1 MRKELQVLE
10 YKEKKILFF
19 DFSHNNSKEEYIPI
33 IDAAK
38 LWLKDKEPISV
49 LTLTD
54 VTNAHFNAEILN
66 LLKDLT
72 LHNKPYVKAGAIVGI
87 TRPLAK
93 LAYNTVMAFSKRTLP
108 IFDTHD
114 EAKDWLIKQ

>member
-1 MRKELQVLE
+1 MSKELQVIE
-10 YKEKKILFF
+10 HKGKEILFF

-33 IDAAK
+33 IDTAK
-38 LWLKDKEPISV
+38 LWLKDKGPSSV

-66 LLKDLT
+66 LLKELT
-72 LHNKPYVKAGAIVGI
+72 SHNKPYVKAGAIVGI

-93 LAYNTVMAFSKRTLP
+93 LAYNAVMAFSKRTLP

>member
-1 MRKELQVLE
+1 MSKEFQVLE
-10 YKEKKILFF
+10 HKGKKILFF
-19 DFSHNNSKEEYIPI
+19 DFSHSNCKEEYIPI
-33 IDAAK
+33 IDTAK
-38 LWLKDKEPISV
+38 LCLKDKGPSSV

-66 LLKDLT
+66 LLKELT
-72 LHNKPYVKAGAIVGI
+72 SHNKPYVKAGAIVGI

-93 LAYNTVMAFSKRTLP
+93 LAYNAVMAFSKRTLP

>member
-1 MRKELQVLE
+1 MKKELRTLE
-10 YKEKKILFF
+10 HKGKQILFL
-19 DFSHNNSKEEYIPI
+19 DFSHNNSKEEYLPI

-38 LWLKDKEPISV
+38 LWLKNKEPNSV

-54 VTNAHFNAEILN
+54 VTDAHFNADILT
-66 LLKDLT
+66 LLKELT
-72 LHNKPYVKAGAIVGI
+72 SHNKPYVKAGAVVGI

-108 IFDTHD
+108 IFDTQD
-114 EAKDWLIKQ
+114 EAKDWLVKQ

>member
-10 YKEKKILFF
+10 HKGKKILFF
-19 DFSHNNSKEEYIPI
+19 DFSYNNSKEDYIPI

-38 LWLKDKEPISV
+38 LWFNNKDPKSV

-54 VTNAHFNAEILN
+54 VTNAHFNAEILT
-66 LLKDLT
+66 LLKELT
-72 LHNKPYVKAGAIVGI
+72 SHNKPFVKAGAVVGI

-108 IFDTHD
+108 IFNTQD

>member
-1 MRKELQVLE
+1 MSKELKVLE
-10 YKEKKILFF
+10 HKGKQILFF
-19 DFSHNNSKEEYIPI
+19 DFSHNNCKEEYIPI
-33 IDAAK
+33 IDTAK
-38 LWLKDKEPISV
+38 LWLKDKGPSSV

-66 LLKDLT
+66 LLKELT
-72 LHNKPYVKAGAIVGI
+72 SHNKPYVKAGAIVGI

-93 LAYNTVMAFSKRTLP
+93 LAYNAVMAFSKRTLP

>member
-1 MRKELQVLE
+1 MKKELRVLE
-10 YKEKKILFF
+10 HKGKQILFF
-19 DFSHNNSKEEYIPI
+19 DFSHNISKEEYIPI

-38 LWLKDKEPISV
+38 LWFKNKEPRSV

-54 VTNAHFNAEILN
+54 VTNARFNTEILA
-66 LLKDLT
+66 LLKELT
-72 LHNKPYVKAGAIVGI
+72 LHNKPFVKAGAIEGI

-108 IFDTHD
+108 IFDTQD